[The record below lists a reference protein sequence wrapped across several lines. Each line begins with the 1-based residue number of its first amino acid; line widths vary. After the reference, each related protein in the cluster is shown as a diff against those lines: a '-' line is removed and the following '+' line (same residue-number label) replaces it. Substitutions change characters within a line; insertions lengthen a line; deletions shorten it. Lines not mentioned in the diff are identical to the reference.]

1 VTKASGSGGN
11 DRWDGHVGEWGPIN
25 PIKPDNPINPN
36 KTGSDPRWRHVSF
49 PSDRYGPPVS
59 DTPPPHEPL
68 LGRVLGTEDATPLSF
83 WVAVSQ
89 GQAIQLDDVLVVDRL
104 HPSGQ
109 NIRMAGIVNQVRA
122 RHEGVRFDS
131 DVFLVADALL
141 PAEVQEAAEVLV
153 TKVEPEI
160 FVPPLP
166 GATVTRATG
175 AERDT
180 ALGFDTMEHRLPAGL
195 TRDGEPLYVNLDF
208 IDGTRG
214 AHINISGISGVATK
228 TTYATFLLY
237 GLFHSG
243 ALGAESVNTKALI
256 FNVKGEDLLFL
267 DRPNSKL
274 PEQQRQRYAQLG
286 LPAGPFDSVAI
297 FAPPRKGDPNAGP
310 DVSSRTDGV
319 YAYFWTLAEFCQEEL
334 LPFVFADIEDERQQ
348 YTMVVH
354 NVTAKLHRDGH
365 AVGDDGQWSVDG
377 QLLRTYSDLLDLL
390 NDRLNNDA
398 TAQDWTGPAVGQG
411 TINAFIR
418 RLVSSRRHLESLI
431 RADVPVRHN
440 HRISTSDAKVTV
452 VDLHNLHD
460 RAKRFVVGTTIR
472 KVFDDKEQSGAAKPL
487 LFLLLDELNK
497 YAPREGSSPIKEI
510 LVDVA
515 ERGRSLGVILV
526 GAQQTASEVE
536 RRIIANSSIRVVGR
550 LDPAEAG
557 RPEYGFL
564 STAMRQRATIAKP
577 GTMFLNQPEL
587 PIPLVLEFPFPAWA
601 TRPSEAGASVTPL
614 EGPAAAR
621 AAAEP
626 DDPFDNL

>member
-1 VTKASGSGGN
+1 MATTGEDGSAEG
-11 DRWDGHVGEWGPIN
+11 RAQ
-25 PIKPDNPINPN
+25 
-36 KTGSDPRWRHVSF
+36 RHVSF
-49 PSDRYGPPVS
+49 PVDRYGPLVS
-59 DTPPPHEPL
+59 DTPPPDEPL

-89 GQAIQLDDVLVVDRL
+89 GQAIQLDDVLVVDRM

-166 GATVTRATG
+166 GAAVTRATG

-334 LPFVFADIEDERQQ
+334 LPFVFTDVEDERQM

-614 EGPAAAR
+614 VGPAAAR

>member
-1 VTKASGSGGN
+1 M
-11 DRWDGHVGEWGPIN
+11 
-25 PIKPDNPINPN
+25 
-36 KTGSDPRWRHVSF
+36 
-49 PSDRYGPPVS
+49 S
-59 DTPPPHEPL
+59 DTPPLPEPL

-83 WVAVSQ
+83 LVAVSQ

-104 HPSGQ
+104 HPNGQ

-195 TRDGEPLYVNLDF
+195 TRDGEPLFVNLDF

-319 YAYFWTLAEFCQEEL
+319 FAYFWTLAEFCQEEL

-626 DDPFDNL
+626 DDPFENL

>member
-1 VTKASGSGGN
+1 MTQLPFEPSLEVGARASA
-11 DRWDGHVGEWGPIN
+11 
-25 PIKPDNPINPN
+25 
-36 KTGSDPRWRHVSF
+36 
-49 PSDRYGPPVS
+49 PV
-59 DTPPPHEPL
+59 

-83 WVAVSQ
+83 WVGVSA
-89 GQAIQLDDVLVVDRL
+89 GEAIQLDDVLTVERL
-104 HPSGQ
+104 HPSGEV
-109 NIRMAGIVNQVRA
+109 IKIAGVVNQVRA

-141 PAEVQEAAEVLV
+141 PAQVQESAEVLV

-160 FVPPLP
+160 FLPPLP
-166 GATVTRATG
+166 GSEVKRATG
-175 AERDT
+175 DEREV
-180 ALGFDTMEHRLPAGL
+180 ALGFDLMTNRLPAGL
-195 TRDGEPLYVNLDF
+195 TRDGDPLYVNLDF

-214 AHINISGISGVATK
+214 AHVNISGISGVATK

-243 ALGAESVNTKALI
+243 VLGGESINTKALI

-267 DRPNSKL
+267 DRPNTKL
-274 PEQQRQRYAQLG
+274 PLNQRERYAQLG
-286 LPAGPFDSVAI
+286 LPAGAFDSVAVY
-297 FAPPRKGDPNAGP
+297 APPRKGDPNAGP

-334 LPFVFADIEDERQQ
+334 LPFVFADVEDERQQ

-354 NVTAKLHRDGH
+354 NVTAKLKRDGH
-365 AVGDDGQWSVDG
+365 TVGNDGKWSIDG
-377 QLLRTYSDLLDLL
+377 VTLSTYGDLLDLL
-390 NDRLNNDA
+390 TNRLNDEHA
-398 TAQDWTGPAVGQG
+398 AYDWAGPAVGQG

-418 RLVSSRRHLESLI
+418 RLISSKRHLETLI
-431 RADVPVRHN
+431 RADVPIRN
-440 HRISTSDAKVTV
+440 THRVSTSEAKVTV

-472 KVFDDKEQSGAAKPL
+472 RVFEDKEQSGSARPL
-487 LFLLLDELNK
+487 LFLVLDELNK

-550 LDPAEAG
+550 LDPAEAS

-564 STAMRQRATIAKP
+564 PNAMKQRATIAKP

-601 TRPSEAGASVTPL
+601 TRPSEAGPASTPMA
-614 EGPAAAR
+614 GPAAAR

-626 DDPFDNL
+626 EDPFDGL